1 MNSFNL
7 DHLRSMI
14 KQLLLAAVALSTVQ
28 LQSQSK
34 KPAETPRVSS
44 TFSQVVSGL
53 SFRSIGPAV
62 TSGRIVDLC
71 VNPSNTSQW
80 YIAAGSGGVW
90 KTDNAGTTFY
100 PIFDG
105 QGSFSIGCITMDPS
119 NHNTIWVGSGENNNQ
134 RSVAYGDG
142 VYKSEDG
149 GKTWKNVGLKLSEH
163 IGMIAVDPNNSQVV
177 YVAAYGPLWS
187 AGGDRGIY
195 KTTDGGKTWT
205 RILHVSDNTGFNEIH
220 IDRARPNIL
229 YATAHQRRRHE
240 WTYLGGGP
248 ESAIY
253 KSIDN
258 GSTWTKLENGL
269 PKGDI
274 GRIGIAIP
282 PSNTD
287 IVYALIEAEEGNGG
301 LYKSTD
307 RGASWTKQSGHT
319 TAGNYY
325 NEIFADPVNPDKI
338 YSMNNWA
345 VVSSDGGKTFKG
357 IGERSKH
364 VDNHVIWVD
373 PKNTSH
379 YLMGCDGGLYET
391 WDEAATWNYKAN
403 LSITQFY
410 RVTTDNALP
419 FYNIYGG
426 TQDNNTLGGPSR
438 TISASGIHNYDW
450 FVTVGGDGF
459 KTVVD
464 TKNPDIVYSQWQY
477 GGLVRFNRKTGEA
490 LDIKPQEMQ
499 GEPAYRYNWDAPIV
513 LSNFDNKTLYFAAQK
528 VFKSKDMGNTWEVI
542 SPDLSRGIDR
552 NTLSVMGKVWSVDAV
567 AKNQSTSIYGN
578 ITALSESPKNPML
591 LYAGTDDGLIHVTQD
606 GGKTWSKTSTIP
618 GVPNQALIQNIY
630 ASKHDEQVVYAVVN
644 NHRNGDFK
652 PYLVKSVDKGKTW
665 SLLNGNLPERGSLQC
680 LAEDHKNKNLL
691 FCGTDFGVFTTID
704 AGKTWEKMGS
714 LPTICVKEI
723 AIQERENDLVLA
735 TFGRGF
741 YVLDDYSPLQNYDI
755 VSPAL
760 VTQAA
765 IIFPVKD
772 GLVYMQS
779 TPLGHKGKSFQGESF
794 FTAENPPVGAVISY
808 YIKDDYK
815 TIKSLRK
822 AREEKQVNDYY
833 PNRDSLRL
841 EDNEP
846 ETYILAV
853 IKDAEGNIIRQ
864 FKRAAVKG
872 HQRLVWNGRME
883 RTSPIT
889 FYTPDPSNPYE
900 GEDQGPMALPGD
912 YTIELQLVKNY
923 RISLLTGPVGFKIKT
938 LHPMK
943 SDIKFNKELADF
955 RRVVLGVDAYCNEIK
970 NRLSFV
976 KQGINQINQQDLLR
990 QIGLIEEQIKKY
1002 NLVMHGD
1009 GSMASREFETLP
1021 GLIGSLEGIVGNLWA
1036 TTEMP
1041 TTTYTSRL
1049 KEIKAN
1055 FKSVYQQVQDIDTL
1069 MKSLELQLDKN
1080 KFPYTPGRLPDWNE

>member
-1 MNSFNL
+1 
-7 DHLRSMI
+7 MI
-14 KQLLLAAVALSTVQ
+14 KKLLLSALILPLMQ
-28 LQSQSK
+28 LQSQTKSTKQTETSQSK
-34 KPAETPRVSS
+34 TPS
-44 TFSQVVSGL
+44 TFSQIVSGL
-53 SFRSIGPAV
+53 SFRSVGPAV

-71 VNPSNTSQW
+71 VNPQNTSQW

-100 PIFDG
+100 PIFDA
-105 QGSFSIGCITMDPS
+105 QTSFSIGCITMDPS
-119 NHNTIWVGSGENNNQ
+119 NQNTIWVGTGENNNQ

-163 IGMIAVDPNNSQVV
+163 IGMITVDPNNSQVV

-187 AGGDRGIY
+187 AGGERGIY
-195 KTTDGGKTWT
+195 KTTDGGKTWN
-205 RILHVSDNTGFNEIH
+205 RILFVSENSGFNEIH
-220 IDRARPNIL
+220 IDKKRPNIL

-258 GSTWTKLENGL
+258 GSTWTKLDNGL
-269 PKGDI
+269 PKGDV
-274 GRIGIAIP
+274 GRIGLAIP
-282 PSNTD
+282 DANTD
-287 IVYALIEAEEGNGG
+287 IVYALIEAADANSG
-301 LYKSTD
+301 LYKSSD

-438 TISASGIHNYDW
+438 TMSASGIHNYDW

-490 LDIKPQEMQ
+490 LDIKPQEKQ

-528 VFKSKDMGNTWEVI
+528 VFKSTDMGNTWTAI
-542 SPDLSRGIDR
+542 SQDLSRGLDR

-578 ITALSESPKNPML
+578 ITALAESPKNPL
-591 LYAGTDDGLIHVTQD
+591 LLIAGTDDGLIHVTQD
-606 GGKTWSKTSTIP
+606 GGKTWTKTEQIS
-618 GVPNQALIQNIY
+618 GVPSQSLIQNVY
-630 ASKHDEQVVYAVVN
+630 ASKHEEQLMYAVIN

-652 PYLVKSVDKGKTW
+652 PYLVKSVDKGKSW
-665 SLLNGNLPERGSLQC
+665 SLVNGNLPERGSLQC

-691 FCGTDFGVFTTID
+691 FCGTDFGVYASID
-704 AGKTWEKMGS
+704 GGKTWDKMGS

-741 YVLDDYSPLQNYDI
+741 YVLDDYSSLQYFEI
-755 VSPAL
+755 VKQALETKPA
-760 VTQAA
+760 V
-765 IIFPVKD
+765 IFPIKD
-772 GLVYMQS
+772 GLVFNPS

-794 FTAENPPVGAVISY
+794 FTAENPAVGAVISY
-808 YIKDDYK
+808 YIRDDYK

-822 AREEKQVNDYY
+822 DREEKQLNDYY
-833 PNRDSLRL
+833 PSKDSLRI
-841 EDNEP
+841 EDTEP
-846 ETYILAV
+846 ETYLLAI
-853 IKDAEGNIIRQ
+853 IKDAEGNTIRQ
-864 FKRAAVKG
+864 FKRSAVKG

-889 FYTPDPSNPYE
+889 FYTPDPNNPYE

-912 YTIELQLVKNY
+912 YTIELHLVKNY
-923 RISLLTGPVGFKIKT
+923 QISQLAGPIGFKIKT
-938 LHPMK
+938 LHPQK
-943 SDIKFNKELADF
+943 SDKTFNKEIADF
-955 RRVVLGVDAYCNEIK
+955 RRVVLGVDAYTSEIK
-970 NRLSFV
+970 NRLRYI
-976 KQGINQINQQDLLR
+976 KQGIHQIDQQDLLK
-990 QIGLIEEQIKKY
+990 QIAKIEEQIKQY
-1002 NLVMHGD
+1002 DLVMHGD
-1009 GSMASREFETLP
+1009 GSIASREFEVLP
-1021 GLIGSLEGIVGNLWA
+1021 GLIGSVEGIVGNLWA
-1036 TTEMP
+1036 TSETP

-1049 KEIKAN
+1049 KEVKQSFAA
-1055 FKSVYQQVQDIDTL
+1055 VYQQVQTIDAL

-1080 KFPYTPGRLPDWNE
+1080 KFPYTPGRLPDWKE

>member
-1 MNSFNL
+1 
-7 DHLRSMI
+7 MI
-14 KQLLLAAVALSTVQ
+14 KQLLLAAVALTTVQ

-34 KPAETPRVSS
+34 KPAETPKVSS
-44 TFSQVVSGL
+44 SFSQVVSGL

-71 VNPSNTSQW
+71 VNPNNTSQW

-149 GKTWKNVGLKLSEH
+149 GKTWKNMGLKLSEH
-163 IGMIAVDPNNSQVV
+163 IGMIAVDPNNSQIV

-195 KTTDGGKTWT
+195 KTTDGGKTWI

-220 IDRARPNIL
+220 IDKTRPNIL

-258 GSTWTKLENGL
+258 GATWTKLENGL
-269 PKGDI
+269 PKGDV
-274 GRIGIAIP
+274 GRIGLAIP

-287 IVYALIEAEEGNGG
+287 IVYALIEAEDGNGG
-301 LYKSTD
+301 LYKSSD

-325 NEIFADPVNPDKI
+325 NEIFADPINPDKI

-438 TISASGIHNYDW
+438 TISATGIHNYDW
-450 FVTVGGDGF
+450 LVTVGGDGF

-490 LDIKPQEMQ
+490 LDIKPQEKQ
-499 GEPAYRYNWDAPIV
+499 GEPAYRYNWDAPIL
-513 LSNFDNKTLYFAAQK
+513 LSNFDHKTLYFAAQK
-528 VFKSKDMGNTWEVI
+528 VFKSTDMGNTWEVI
-542 SPDLSRGIDR
+542 SPDLSRGLDR

-578 ITALSESPKNPML
+578 ITALSESPKNAML

-606 GGKTWSKTSTIP
+606 GGKTWSKTSSIP

-630 ASKHDEQVVYAVVN
+630 ASKHDEQLVYAVVN

-665 SLLNGNLPERGSLQC
+665 SLVNGNLPERGSLQC

-741 YVLDDYSPLQNYDI
+741 YVLDDYTSLQNYEI
-755 VSPAL
+755 VKPAL
-760 VTQAA
+760 ETKPAV
-765 IIFPVKD
+765 IFPIKD
-772 GLVYMQS
+772 GLVYIPS

-794 FTAENPPVGAVISY
+794 FTAENPPIGAVISY

-822 AREEKQVNDYY
+822 EREEKQVNDYY
-833 PNRDSLRL
+833 PNKDSLRL

-846 ETYILAV
+846 ETYILAI

-864 FKRAAVKG
+864 YKRAAAKG
-872 HQRLVWNGRME
+872 HHRLVWNGRME

-889 FYTPDPSNPYE
+889 FYTPDPNNPYE

-912 YTIELQLVKNY
+912 YTIELHLVKNY
-923 RISLLTGPVGFKIKT
+923 QISQLTGPVGFKIKT
-938 LHPMK
+938 LHPQN
-943 SDIKFNKELADF
+943 SDKNFNKEIAEF
-955 RRVVLGVDAYCNEIK
+955 RRVVLGVDAYTSEIK
-970 NRLSFV
+970 NRLNFI
-976 KQGINQINQQDLLR
+976 KQGINQISQQELLK
-990 QIGLIEEQIKKY
+990 QIGLIEVQLKQY
-1002 NLVMHGD
+1002 DLVMHGD

-1021 GLIGSLEGIVGNLWA
+1021 GLIGSVEGIVGNLWA
-1036 TTEMP
+1036 TSEMP

-1049 KEIKAN
+1049 KEIKGN
-1055 FKSVYQQVQDIDTL
+1055 FKSVYQQVQSIESMMQTL
-1069 MKSLELQLDKN
+1069 EQGLDKN
-1080 KFPYTPGRLPDWNE
+1080 KFPYTPGRLPVWNE